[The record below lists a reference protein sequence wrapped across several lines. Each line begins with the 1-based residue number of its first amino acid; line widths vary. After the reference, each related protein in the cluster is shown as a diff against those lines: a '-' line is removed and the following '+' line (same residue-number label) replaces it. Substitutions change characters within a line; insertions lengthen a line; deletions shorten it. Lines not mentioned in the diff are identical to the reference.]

1 MARILVIEDNVGNR
15 ELMTYLLN
23 AFGHTPLSAA
33 NGEVG
38 VAIARRERPDVIV
51 CDVQLPRMHGY
62 EIAQLL
68 KNDPATDTIMLVA
81 VTALAMRGDRE
92 QILAAGF
99 DGYITKPIIPETFVG
114 QLEAFLEADQR
125 TVYAPFV
132 AQLSPPEIARSPLQT
147 RGTILV
153 VDDSPLNH
161 ELLRGILES
170 FGYAV
175 LEAMGGYE
183 ALALARAWMPD
194 LIVSDLHMPQGS
206 GFDLIR
212 AIKADPQLR
221 QLKVVIHS
229 ATMISE
235 RDRREV
241 LSLGAQTFIGYP
253 IEPQLLLAEIE
264 SCLQMK

>member
-33 NGEVG
+33 NGEAG

-99 DGYITKPIIPETFVG
+99 DGYIT
-114 QLEAFLEADQR
+114 
-125 TVYAPFV
+125 
-132 AQLSPPEIARSPLQT
+132 
-147 RGTILV
+147 
-153 VDDSPLNH
+153 
-161 ELLRGILES
+161 
-170 FGYAV
+170 
-175 LEAMGGYE
+175 
-183 ALALARAWMPD
+183 
-194 LIVSDLHMPQGS
+194 
-206 GFDLIR
+206 
-212 AIKADPQLR
+212 
-221 QLKVVIHS
+221 
-229 ATMISE
+229 
-235 RDRREV
+235 
-241 LSLGAQTFIGYP
+241 
-253 IEPQLLLAEIE
+253 
-264 SCLQMK
+264 